1 MDAIVEAVTVFP
13 SEAHGSIPVLR
24 EVHVVQSWVFCVI
37 FIRLNGQCIV
47 CSSSNCF
54 WLPLLITPSDYHF
67 WLPLLITPSVAST
80 LSFDGCLGESLLWG
94 RHIET
99 VEVFSASNNIPFNW
113 FVSFTTRYGWFT
125 YNKPYVRYTNV

>member
-1 MDAIVEAVTVFP
+1 MGAIVEAVALFP

-54 WLPLLITPSDYHF
+54 WLPLLITPSDYPF
-67 WLPLLITPSVAST
+67 GIFN
-80 LSFDGCLGESLLWG
+80 SFLWRLFG
-94 RHIET
+94 GIIAMRK
-99 VEVFSASNNIPFNW
+99 
-113 FVSFTTRYGWFT
+113 T
-125 YNKPYVRYTNV
+125 YRNSWGLFCVK